1 MTQLSLAQPTSS
13 KVRENSIAAEV
24 NTSSISA
31 GPTERNDN
39 RSYVSLARTALRGL
53 RSPGPTGPDQRAR
66 LPDILVQT
74 MADEGA
80 TRVYWLHD
88 WIRQTSPRICAAA
101 PGPRWWRTRAITI

>member
-31 GPTERNDN
+31 GPTTNDN

-53 RSPGPTGPDQRAR
+53 RSPGQSGLIIGPGFGYPGPDH
-66 LPDILVQT
+66 
-74 MADEGA
+74 G
-80 TRVYWLHD
+80 
-88 WIRQTSPRICAAA
+88 
-101 PGPRWWRTRAITI
+101 